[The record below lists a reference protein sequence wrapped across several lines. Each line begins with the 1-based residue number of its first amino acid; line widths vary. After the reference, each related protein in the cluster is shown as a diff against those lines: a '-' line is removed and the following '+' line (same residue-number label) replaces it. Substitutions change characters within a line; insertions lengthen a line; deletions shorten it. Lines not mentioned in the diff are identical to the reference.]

1 MITLIRWLRLKS
13 KETKCKLAFWQFME
27 QLLAE
32 AMDQP
37 EDTTPKTG
45 RPLKNIL
52 FFNIEFLMHAK
63 NPPVLNGLMDFL

>member
-32 AMDQP
+32 AINQP
-37 EDTTPKTG
+37 GDATPKTG
-45 RPLKNIL
+45 KG
-52 FFNIEFLMHAK
+52 K
-63 NPPVLNGLMDFL
+63 

>member
-13 KETKCKLAFWQFME
+13 KETKCKLVFWQFME

-45 RPLKNIL
+45 KG
-52 FFNIEFLMHAK
+52 E
-63 NPPVLNGLMDFL
+63 